1 MLTCDLR
8 ETRIVPAKTRNST
21 SACVQLR
28 IVHKSALGVVVLD
41 QAVVERFRTD
51 QEFGGQS
58 YGFDNAIQRFLGFED
73 QLAGVNRIFSAS
85 TRHDPFLQTW
95 ISWRQCC

>member
-1 MLTCDLR
+1 MRSSRDTYRPGEDAQLNFSVR
-8 ETRIVPAKTRNST
+8 
-21 SACVQLR
+21 SAEDRSQE
-28 IVHKSALGVVVLD
+28 SALGVVVLD

-73 QLAGVNRIFSAS
+73 QLAGVSVRDLQRLDTSRPIPPDWIF
-85 TRHDPFLQTW
+85 
-95 ISWRQCC
+95 WRQCC